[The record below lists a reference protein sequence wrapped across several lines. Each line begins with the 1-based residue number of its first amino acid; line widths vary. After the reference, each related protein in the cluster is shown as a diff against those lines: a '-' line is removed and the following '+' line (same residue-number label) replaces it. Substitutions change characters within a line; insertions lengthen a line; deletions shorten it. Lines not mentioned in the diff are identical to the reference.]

1 MQMKKWIILDL
12 DGTLNNDEKKIT
24 PKTQAA
30 LLAAQEQGAKIVLAS
45 GRPTSGFKREIE
57 ALQLDKHENYILSY
71 NGGKIIN
78 IKTNE
83 VIYENAIPMPL
94 AKEVCRHLEQ
104 FDVTPIVDDG
114 ATIYTTDPNGFM
126 IPYESK
132 GNYLA
137 IQQVENIADA
147 IDFSPVKILIAS
159 PNEILIPLLE
169 DISAPFKEQLN
180 FTLSAPFYYEAT
192 MSGIDKASSLK
203 KLCAL
208 LSIDTKDMIAFG
220 DAQNDASMVQL
231 AGYGVA
237 MGNACDALK
246 EIADEITLSNN
257 EDGIAHT
264 LAKFLTL

>member
-1 MQMKKWIILDL
+1 MKKWIILDL

-30 LLAAQEQGAKIVLAS
+30 LLAAQEQGASIILAS

-57 ALQLDKHENYILSY
+57 ALQLDQHDNYILSY

-78 IKTNE
+78 VKTGE
-83 VIYENAIPMPL
+83 VIYENAIPLPL
-94 AKEVCRHLEQ
+94 AKQLCRHLEQ
-104 FDVTPIVDDG
+104 FNVTPIIDDG
-114 ATIYTTDPNGFM
+114 TTIYTPTPDGFM

-137 IQQVENIADA
+137 IQKVDNIADA
-147 IDFSPVKILIAS
+147 IDFSPVKVLIAA
-159 PNEILIPLLE
+159 PNETLVPLL
-169 DISAPFKEQLN
+169 DAISAPFQEQLN

-203 KLCAL
+203 KLSTL
-208 LSIDTKDMIAFG
+208 LAMNPKDMIAFG
-220 DAQNDASMVQL
+220 DAQNDLSMVQL

-237 MGNACDALK
+237 MGNACEALK
-246 EIADEITLSNN
+246 EEADEVTLSNN

-264 LAKFLTL
+264 LAKFFDL

>member
-1 MQMKKWIILDL
+1 MKKWIVLDL

-24 PKTQAA
+24 PKTQTA
-30 LLAAQEQGAKIVLAS
+30 LLAAQKQGASIILAS

-57 ALQLDKHENYILSY
+57 ALQLDTHDNYILSY

-78 IKTNE
+78 VKTGK
-83 VIYENAIPMPL
+83 VLYENAIPTSL
-94 AKEVCRHLEQ
+94 AKQVCRHLEN

-114 ATIYTTDPNGFM
+114 STIYTTNPDGFM

-137 IQQVENIADA
+137 IKQVENIANA

-192 MSGIDKASSLK
+192 MRGIDKASSLK
-203 KLCAL
+203 KLCAVL
-208 LSIDTKDMIAFG
+208 NMDTNDMIAFG
-220 DAQNDASMVQL
+220 DAQNDISMVQL

-246 EIADEITLSNN
+246 QVADEITLSNN

-264 LAKFLTL
+264 LSNFFTF

>member
-1 MQMKKWIILDL
+1 MKKWIILDL

-30 LLAAQEQGAKIVLAS
+30 LLAAQEQGAKVVLAS

-57 ALQLDKHENYILSY
+57 ALQLNKHENYILSY
-71 NGGKIIN
+71 NGGKIIHV
-78 IKTNE
+78 TTGE
-83 VIYENAIPMPL
+83 VIYENAIPIPL
-94 AKEVCRHLEQ
+94 AKELCRHLEQ

-114 ATIYTTDPNGFM
+114 ATIYTPTPDGFM

-132 GNYLA
+132 GNYLS
-137 IQQVENIADA
+137 IQKVDNIADA
-147 IDFSPVKILIAS
+147 IDFSPVKVLIAS
-159 PNEILIPLLE
+159 PNEILVPLLDE
-169 DISAPFKEQLN
+169 ISSPFKDRLN

-192 MSGIDKASSLK
+192 MKGIDKASSLK
-203 KLCAL
+203 KLCEL
-208 LSIDTKDMIAFG
+208 LHIDTADMIAFG
-220 DAQNDASMVQL
+220 DAQNDLSMVQM

-246 EIADEITLSNN
+246 EVADEITLSNN

-264 LAKFLTL
+264 LAKFFTL